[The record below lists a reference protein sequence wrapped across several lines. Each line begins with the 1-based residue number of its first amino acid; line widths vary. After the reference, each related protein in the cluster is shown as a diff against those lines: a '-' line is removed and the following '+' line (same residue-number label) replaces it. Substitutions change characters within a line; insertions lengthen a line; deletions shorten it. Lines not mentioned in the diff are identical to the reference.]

1 MNDER
6 WVRRSHSMSPTVAG
20 LTPSIV
26 SHTVPDSKRRAFI
39 VCIEI
44 NLSESGVYVTDG
56 ETHTEPVTRNMDT
69 GYTAR
74 VRPHAR
80 ASRRSKL

>member
-1 MNDER
+1 
-6 WVRRSHSMSPTVAG
+6 MSPTVAG

-74 VRPHAR
+74 VRGLRHAR

>member
-20 LTPSIV
+20 LTPIV
-26 SHTVPDSKRRAFI
+26 SRTMPDSKRRAFI

-44 NLSESGVYVTDG
+44 NLSESGVYVTW
-56 ETHTEPVTRNMDT
+56 
-69 GYTAR
+69 TAK
-74 VRPHAR
+74 PTP
-80 ASRRSKL
+80 SQ

>member
-20 LTPSIV
+20 LTPIV
-26 SHTVPDSKRRAFI
+26 SHNARLKAPRLYSLYRNQFERI
-39 VCIEI
+39 GC
-44 NLSESGVYVTDG
+44 LCYVDG